1 MRIIVIALLLAG
13 CVQTKSIHLPDGRQG
28 HSINCSG
35 QDFSW
40 NQCYEKAGEICGA
53 RGYEVVA
60 RDGDQS
66 SSVVGTQYG
75 VIGGTKVSRTML
87 IACK

>member
-1 MRIIVIALLLAG
+1 MRFILVAMLLAG
-13 CVQTKSIHLPDGRQG
+13 CVQTKPIHLPDGRQG

-40 NQCYEKAGEICGA
+40 NHCYEKAGEICQS
-53 RGYEVVA
+53 RGYDIVNRES
-60 RDGDQS
+60 DQI
-66 SSVVGTQYG
+66 SSVAATQYG
-75 VIGGTKVSRTML
+75 ALGGTKTSRTLL

>member
-1 MRIIVIALLLAG
+1 MKIILVALLLAG
-13 CVQTKSIHLPDGRQG
+13 CVQHKPIHLPDGRQG
-28 HSINCSG
+28 HSINCGG

-40 NQCYEKAGEICGA
+40 NHCYEKAGEICGS
-53 RGYEVVA
+53 RGYEIVA
-60 RDGDQS
+60 RDSDQS

-75 VIGGTKVSRTML
+75 VAGGTKASRTML